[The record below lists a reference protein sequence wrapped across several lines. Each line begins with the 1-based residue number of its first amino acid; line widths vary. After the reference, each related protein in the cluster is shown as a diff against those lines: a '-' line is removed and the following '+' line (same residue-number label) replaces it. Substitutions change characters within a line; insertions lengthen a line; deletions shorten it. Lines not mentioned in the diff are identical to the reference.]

1 MLVRLTTQSEARSDH
16 FPRNIPRERA
26 GQRGDCGLRST
37 TLSVPLPLPLARS
50 TGHLCNPP
58 IGSADQLAS
67 SSWRDISPNPTHIS
81 DELNL
86 EVDFTVSKDVLDGW
100 WEVQL
105 GKVEP
110 QDYLEGEN
118 HFQFSVPQINVAS
131 IKPSNLANCGL
142 LTASFKT
149 RTSDIMDLKMVVQ
162 VSKQGDSLQR
172 IIYNPLE

>member
-1 MLVRLTTQSEARSDH
+1 MSEAK
-16 FPRNIPRERA
+16 
-26 GQRGDCGLRST
+26 GDDDEEFLAQLPQVNVLR
-37 TLSVPLPLPLARS
+37 V
-50 TGHLCNPP
+50 
-58 IGSADQLAS
+58 
-67 SSWRDISPNPTHIS
+67 DISPNPTHIS

-100 WEVQL
+100 WEVQYLVDSVLERHIIKL

-172 IIYNPLE
+172 IIYNPLEYLVTEP